1 MRIPLILLKYLNLN
15 QKKDKVMKYFIIL
28 LTAFLVT
35 SCAFMPEPLNDP
47 AVSTLGKKCNGKSWS
62 YIWIYKRGENLTA
75 SEENCK
81 IPIKQ

>member
-1 MRIPLILLKYLNLN
+1 
-15 QKKDKVMKYFIIL
+15 MKYFIIL
-28 LTAFLVT
+28 STAFLVT
-35 SCAFMPEPLNDP
+35 SCAFMPFMPEPLNDP

-81 IPIKQ
+81 FPIKQ